1 MINFALEGIWGA
13 QVIIMVTLIKI
24 LRELRKR

>member
-1 MINFALEGIWGA
+1 MINFALGWIWGA